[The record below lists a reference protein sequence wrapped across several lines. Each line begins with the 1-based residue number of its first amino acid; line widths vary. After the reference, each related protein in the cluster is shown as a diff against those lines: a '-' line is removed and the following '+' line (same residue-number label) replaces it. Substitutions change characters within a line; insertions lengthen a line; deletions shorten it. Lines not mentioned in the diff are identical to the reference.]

1 MRPSSIVLLFFA
13 LLFAVPALAQNSI
26 PNDVVGSGGGVSSG
40 GGLTLHDTMGQPVIG
55 VTSGATGANKIGYW
69 YSVDNLHIG
78 PTSEVL
84 ITAFEVKLSKD
95 GVTLGWTLG
104 GSTELEGFNVYRAEN
119 EAGEYEKLNSQLI
132 SPGEGNSYLDAGLRP
147 GRTYWYRLGAVDR
160 DGESFSLMQMI
171 LVPPRDLE
179 LHQNYPNP
187 FNPVTTL
194 SFYMPEAQHVSL
206 VIYDVLGRRVRSL
219 LEENMQYGGHEVL
232 WDGRNDKGE
241 LVGSGVYFYRL
252 VAGKNVFTRKLTLLK

>member
-40 GGLTLHDTMGQPVIG
+40 GGLTLHDTVGQPVIG
-55 VTSGATGANKIGYW
+55 VTGGATGTNKIGYW

-84 ITAFEVKLSKD
+84 ITAFEAKLTKE
-95 GVTLGWTLG
+95 GVTLGWMTG
-104 GSTELEGFNVYRAEN
+104 GSTELAGFNVYRADN
-119 EAGEYEKLNSQLI
+119 EAGDYEKLNSELI
-132 SPGEGNSYLDAGLRP
+132 PPGDGNSYLDSRLRP

-160 DGESFSLMQMI
+160 DGEFFSLAQMV
-171 LVPPRDLE
+171 LAPPRESE
-179 LHQNYPNP
+179 LYQNYPNP
-187 FNPVTTL
+187 FNPETTL
-194 SFYMPEAQHVSL
+194 SFYIPEAQHVRL
-206 VIYDVLGRRVRSL
+206 VIYDVLGKQVRSL

-232 WDGRNDKGE
+232 WDGTNDKGE